1 MARKS
6 RKASIQAVLGGAPLL
21 VSESAAMRTAIWNT
35 AGYARLS
42 IMETR
47 DRKDSEALSNQ
58 KDLLC
63 GYIGQKQDLKLCG
76 LYADNGETGTN
87 FDRSDFQRL
96 MADIQAGKINCI
108 VVKDLSRFGRNYV
121 EAGNYLERVFPFLGV
136 RFISISDGYDSTAAN
151 AGDMLAIALKNLVNE
166 AYSMDIIEILTRP
179 ARGRRR
185 RMPARSMKL
194 IPWTSPGSREVYC
207 WKSRSGESL
216 SGLLPPTAIC
226 ETQRTLIKL
235 LLTRRQL
242 PLSERYS
249 AGEQTVKKCVR
260 LCAGLIL
267 KISRLPV
274 HTAIRKV
281 FVWIKDTLMGKQNH
295 GCRGL

>member
-121 EAGNYLERVFPFLGV
+121 EAGNYLELHW
-136 RFISISDGYDSTAAN
+136 
-151 AGDMLAIALKNLVNE
+151 
-166 AYSMDIIEILTRP
+166 TR
-179 ARGRRR
+179 A
-185 RMPARSMKL
+185 
-194 IPWTSPGSREVYC
+194 
-207 WKSRSGESL
+207 
-216 SGLLPPTAIC
+216 
-226 ETQRTLIKL
+226 
-235 LLTRRQL
+235 
-242 PLSERYS
+242 
-249 AGEQTVKKCVR
+249 
-260 LCAGLIL
+260 
-267 KISRLPV
+267 
-274 HTAIRKV
+274 
-281 FVWIKDTLMGKQNH
+281 
-295 GCRGL
+295 

>member
-108 VVKDLSRFGRNYV
+108 VVKDSCVIIDQIRK
-121 EAGNYLERVFPFLGV
+121 
-136 RFISISDGYDSTAAN
+136 
-151 AGDMLAIALKNLVNE
+151 ALK
-166 AYSMDIIEILTRP
+166 
-179 ARGRRR
+179 
-185 RMPARSMKL
+185 KL
-194 IPWTSPGSREVYC
+194 GF
-207 WKSRSGESL
+207 
-216 SGLLPPTAIC
+216 SGLVPSF
-226 ETQRTLIKL
+226 
-235 LLTRRQL
+235 LT
-242 PLSERYS
+242 ER
-249 AGEQTVKKCVR
+249 GQ
-260 LCAGLIL
+260 
-267 KISRLPV
+267 
-274 HTAIRKV
+274 
-281 FVWIKDTLMGKQNH
+281 
-295 GCRGL
+295 